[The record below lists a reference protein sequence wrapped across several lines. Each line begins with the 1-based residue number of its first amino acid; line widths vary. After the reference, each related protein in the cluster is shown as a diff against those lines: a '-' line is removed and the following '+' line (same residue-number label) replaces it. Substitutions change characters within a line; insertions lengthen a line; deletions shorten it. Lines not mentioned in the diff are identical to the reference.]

1 MKVKLD
7 CLIAASFLNLLSCGG
22 VSETP
27 KTNGESREAT
37 PTPSTATTK
46 TPAIPK
52 GEVISEIE
60 DSGVKVTFTLS
71 KGEDGER
78 WLQANFTPLE
88 EGYHVYSKDLPEEG
102 IDGIG
107 RPTLLELSK
116 HEAISNVGKLT
127 ADKKA
132 HKLSSPLNADGFPVY
147 PDGPVTLTLP
157 FSLKAES
164 NAMVEIEAK
173 ITYMACTKTSCKAP
187 VEGKSV
193 KLALK

>member
-27 KTNGESREAT
+27 KTNGESQEANHT
-37 PTPSTATTK
+37 SSTATTK

-78 WLQANFTPLE
+78 WLQANFAPMD

-116 HEAISNVGKLT
+116 HEAISDVGKLA
-127 ADKKA
+127 ADKKVHNLA
-132 HKLSSPLNADGFPVY
+132 SPLNADGFPVY

-157 FSLKAES
+157 FFLKAED
-164 NAMVEIEAK
+164 NATSEATAK
-173 ITYMACTKTSCKAP
+173 VTYMACTKTSCKAP
-187 VEGKSV
+187 VEDKAV
-193 KLALK
+193 KLTLK

>member
-1 MKVKLD
+1 MKIKVD
-7 CLIAASFLNLLSCGG
+7 CLIAASFLNLLGCGG
-22 VSETP
+22 GSETP
-27 KTNGESREAT
+27 KTNGEGQEANNT
-37 PTPSTATTK
+37 PTALTTEMA
-46 TPAIPK
+46 AIPQ

-60 DSGVKVTFTLS
+60 DSGVKVTFTLA

-78 WLQANFTPLE
+78 WLQANFAPLE

-116 HEAISNVGKLT
+116 HEAISDVGKLA
-127 ADKKA
+127 ADKKVHNLA
-132 HKLSSPLNADGFPVY
+132 SPLNADGFPVY

-157 FSLKAES
+157 FFLKAED
-164 NAMVEIEAK
+164 NATIEATAK
-173 ITYMACTKTSCKAP
+173 VTYMACTKTSCKAP
-187 VEGKSV
+187 VEDKEV

>member
-1 MKVKLD
+1 MKELMH
-7 CLIAASFLNLLSCGG
+7 CLIAASFLNLLGCGG
-22 VSETP
+22 GSETP
-27 KTNGESREAT
+27 KTNGKGQEANNT
-37 PTPSTATTK
+37 PPVVTTK
-46 TPAIPK
+46 TPAIPQ

-78 WLQANFTPLE
+78 WLQANFAPIE
-88 EGYHVYSKDLPEEG
+88 EGYHVYSKDLPEDG

-127 ADKKA
+127 ADKKVR
-132 HKLSSPLNADGFPVY
+132 KLSSPLNADGFPVY